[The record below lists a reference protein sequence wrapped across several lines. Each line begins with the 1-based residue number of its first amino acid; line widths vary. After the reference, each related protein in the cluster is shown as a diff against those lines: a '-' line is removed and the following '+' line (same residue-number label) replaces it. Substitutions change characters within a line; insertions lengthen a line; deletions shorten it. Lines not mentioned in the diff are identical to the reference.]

1 MIINIERIGPFSIYT
16 EKDRSGKQTKT
27 VYFEY
32 RPVVRFNPNS
42 PQERRLACVELI
54 DLGYCNHGMAG
65 RICGFHRN
73 TVSRLVQTKRLLGI
87 EALIKDDRGPKTPWK
102 YIGDIRRRIK
112 ELLKQHPEW
121 TDQQIADEATR
132 ILGEEISRPAV
143 ARIRGQGKQG
153 ESQLL
158 STKELMELAKKAEE
172 VDVKRHD
179 SRQLTLNFE
188 KDPEFAKKADEFKK
202 EESPEAQTETDKQ
215 LLENLK
221 EGERNVFAGA
231 LLYSLFL
238 EQMEF
243 QGAFTN
249 ITTDGQ
255 TYPPVDVLKAIYYGL
270 HIGLPSIESHKLV
283 NRQDLGLLLGKLSS
297 PDKATIRRCL
307 DQMAQEKPSGHLI
320 DYFANQFLKQGLI
333 DPEVFYID
341 GHFLP
346 YYGLG
351 IILKGY
357 FTTRRTT
364 EKGNIIYMISDLSGR
379 ALFSITEGCEIDF
392 RPIIQ
397 RAAEKLIDYGIERP
411 LLVFDRGG
419 YGVHFFSQL
428 EKKAD
433 FITWAKYLDSAQL
446 QDIEYTCCVRFN
458 EKRYL
463 VGEKT
468 KVIKEALSTAE
479 KEGRT
484 ECAQI
489 EVRVVVFKEIDKGK
503 PIAIYTSNTKKPA
516 GDIAFFMLNRWGDS
530 ENLFKELMAKFNF
543 DYHPGY
549 DIKELEQQPMV
560 DNPEV
565 KIIKTTMGNIK
576 EKLGKLYYKKEQL
589 TQRQKK
595 KRTRIQ
601 EEIAQLQED
610 LDNFSQKLTQIPDKI
625 SIIDLLKG
633 KKMSLCDLEKKR
645 IYDLVQML
653 AYNSR
658 EWLVE
663 IFRPCYP
670 DPRDVKQV
678 LDMVTKRPGYVKL
691 YGKTLI
697 VLLDWIQNR
706 KHSQAAVRFCHRI
719 NQMAPKLSGRLNFRL
734 FFKIST
740 VSQSK
745 G

>member
-1 MIINIERIGPFSIYT
+1 MIINIERIGSFSIYT
-16 EKDRSGKQTKT
+16 EKDRSGKPTKT

-32 RPVVRFNPNS
+32 RPVVRFDPNR
-42 PQERRLACVELI
+42 PQERRIACVELVE
-54 DLGYCNHGMAG
+54 LGYCNHGMAG
-65 RICGFHRN
+65 KICGFHRN
-73 TVSRLVQTKRLLGI
+73 TVSRLVQTKRVLGI
-87 EALIKDDRGPKTPWK
+87 EALIKDDRGPKSPWK
-102 YIGDIRRRIK
+102 YIGDIHRRIK
-112 ELLKQHPEW
+112 ELLKQQPEW

-143 ARIRGQGKQG
+143 ARIRGQGEQG
-153 ESQLL
+153 ESELL
-158 STKELMELAKKAEE
+158 SAKELMALAKKAEE

-179 SRQLTLNFE
+179 SQQLTLNFE
-188 KDPEFAKKADEFKK
+188 NDPEFAQKADEFKK
-202 EESPEAQTETDKQ
+202 EETPKAQTETDKE

-231 LLYSLFL
+231 LLHSLFL
-238 EQMEF
+238 EKMQF
-243 QGAFTN
+243 QGVFMN
-249 ITTDGQ
+249 RTTDGQ
-255 TYPPVDVLKAIYYGL
+255 TYRPVDVLKAIYYGL
-270 HIGLPSIESHKLV
+270 HIGLPSIEAHKLI
-283 NRQDLGLLLGKLSS
+283 NRKDLGLLLGKLSS
-297 PDKATIRRCL
+297 PDKATIRRYL
-307 DQMAQEKPSGHLI
+307 EQMAQEKPSDHLI

-333 DPEVFYID
+333 EPEVFYID

-346 YYGLG
+346 YYGLS
-351 IILKGY
+351 IICKGY
-357 FTTRRTT
+357 FTTRRTS

-419 YGVHFFSQL
+419 YGIHFFSRL
-428 EKKAD
+428 KEKAD
-433 FITWAKYLDSAQL
+433 FITWAKYLDSTQL

-458 EKRYL
+458 GKRYL

-468 KVIKEALSTAE
+468 KVIKEAISTAQ

-503 PIAIYTSNTKKPA
+503 PIAIYTSHTKKPA

-595 KRTRIQ
+595 KQARIQ

-610 LDNFSQKLTQIPDKI
+610 LDHFSQKLTQIPDKI
-625 SIIDLLKG
+625 SIIELLKG
-633 KKMSLCDLEKKR
+633 KKMNLCDLEKKR

-658 EWLVE
+658 EWLVDL
-663 IFRPCYP
+663 FRPCYP

-678 LDMVTKRPGYVKL
+678 LDMITKRPGYVKL

-706 KHSQAAVRFCHRI
+706 KHSQSAVRFCYRI
-719 NQMAPKLSGRLNFRL
+719 NQMAPKLSERLNFRL

-740 VSQSK
+740 VPQRK